1 MNMNSSPTRASSTK
15 RLLTVVAAVCVL
27 LLLAYFVFRM
37 GKPPQE
43 PAAQPGKLTKV
54 VLAQTPIPH
63 SALTILAKRKGY
75 FEQEG
80 LDVAVKEFTT
90 GKLCFDAVLGG
101 GADFCTVAEV
111 PLMFAGFSGQQAV
124 IVTTIASSPKSLKI
138 VARKDK
144 GVEKPADLK
153 GKLVGTFKGG
163 NAEYVLAQ
171 FLKKHGM
178 TMNDVKATY
187 MQPPELVAAIT
198 RGDLAAISM
207 WEPNIYKAQK
217 TIGDAAIVFTVEDLY
232 TETFYIAVMRKFAD
246 EQGPT
251 VEKFL
256 RALTKAESFVKNN
269 NAEAQQ
275 EVTTAISMDKETMD
289 HIWPDFRLE
298 LGLDKSL
305 VDLMTKEAQFAIES
319 GARPAG
325 TTIPDYRKMFEPK
338 FLRELNL
345 GRVDME

>member
-1 MNMNSSPTRASSTK
+1 MFK
-15 RLLTVVAAVCVL
+15 RIAIAAVVCLIVAAAFL
-27 LLLAYFVFRM
+27 VFKLGNPTPTM
-37 GKPPQE
+37 PP
-43 PAAQPGKLTKV
+43 PAKLTKV

-63 SALTILAKRKGY
+63 SALPIIAARKGY
-75 FEQEG
+75 FKEEG
-80 LDVAVKEFTT
+80 LDVTVKEFTT

-101 GADFCTVAEV
+101 GAEFCTVAEV

-138 VARKDK
+138 IARKDK
-144 GVEKPADLK
+144 GVEKPTDLK

-163 NAEYVLAQ
+163 NAEYVLTQ

-178 TMNDVKATY
+178 TINDVKVTY

-207 WEPNIYKAQK
+207 WEPNIYTAQK
-217 TIGDAAIVFTVEDLY
+217 TIGGAAIVFTVEDLY
-232 TETFYIAVMRKFAD
+232 AETFHIAVMRKLAD

-256 RALTKAESFVKNN
+256 RALAKAEVFLKNN
-269 NAEAQQ
+269 NAEAKQ
-275 EVTTAISMDKETMD
+275 EVATAINMDADTMN
-289 HIWPDFRLE
+289 HLWPDFRFE
-298 LGLDKSL
+298 LGLNKAL
-305 VDLMTKEAQFAIES
+305 IELMTKEAQFAIES

-325 TTIPDYRKMFEPK
+325 TPIPNYRTMLEPQ
-338 FLRELNL
+338 FLQALMPDKVNL
-345 GRVDME
+345 K